1 MTEYFKVQSTM
12 NKCYDV
18 TKLLTSHVEWIC
30 YTYHMELQSK
40 DTPWSVE
47 HQDETPT
54 MSADPNDCPDLVI
67 PGLIAL
73 LETHIDSNT
82 FHHSFKNKQTDDKV
96 SVDNANPDHA
106 S

>member
-1 MTEYFKVQSTM
+1 
-12 NKCYDV
+12 
-18 TKLLTSHVEWIC
+18 
-30 YTYHMELQSK
+30 
-40 DTPWSVE
+40 
-47 HQDETPT
+47 